1 MEKLD
6 ELFGQPNISVSLM
19 DLNRVISKHLELIAL
34 VFGGGLVVQGTFFF
48 FFGKELK
55 RMGFK
60 R

>member
-34 VFGGGLVVQGTFFF
+34 VFGGGLVVQGTFSF
-48 FFGKELK
+48 FFGQRAQED
-55 RMGFK
+55 GI
-60 R
+60 

>member
-48 FFGKELK
+48 FWQRAQEDGI
-55 RMGFK
+55 
-60 R
+60 

>member
-6 ELFGQPNISVSLM
+6 ELFGQPNISVSLI

-60 R
+60 M